1 MSGTSAISTTSRRE
15 LSSSPPPPLK
25 SKAPKEIH
33 AILTETLASFLP
45 GQAKDLSAPLYRGA
59 WGIASHIEQ
68 KCLVEYYWPTTQYS
82 FLKFIYL
89 FYLFFFFVV
98 VKSVMANAVSSWFW
112 CPRQQEIENSESERR
127 LHRYSYCSSAW
138 NMAHC
143 VQVCQS
149 SRKMTEFC
157 SYFSE
162 TCN

>member
-68 KCLVEYYWPTTQYS
+68 KCLVEYYWPTNQYS

-89 FYLFFFFVV
+89 FYLFFFFCGGEIRHGKRCQQLVLV
-98 VKSVMANAVSSWFW
+98 PKTTRNWKFWVWKASPSIFILQQCLKHGTLCAGVSVFKKND
-112 CPRQQEIENSESERR
+112 RILQ
-127 LHRYSYCSSAW
+127 LL
-138 NMAHC
+138 
-143 VQVCQS
+143 
-149 SRKMTEFC
+149 
-157 SYFSE
+157 
-162 TCN
+162 